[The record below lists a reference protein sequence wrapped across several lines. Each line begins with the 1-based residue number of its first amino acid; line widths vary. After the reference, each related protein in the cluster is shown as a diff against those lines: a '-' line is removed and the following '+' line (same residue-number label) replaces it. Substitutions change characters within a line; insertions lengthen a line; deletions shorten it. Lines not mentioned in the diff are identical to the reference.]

1 VRVGGEASATSELL
15 FASGSDHNR
24 VLHRSQA
31 GSVEGAHIED
41 VDTLHLT
48 ENLQTLETG
57 RLLEIGRDGTR
68 GGTGT
73 EEVVLA
79 LDLCWKEAY
88 QRMLHITSRHNASAE
103 VTGRH

>member
-15 FASGSDHNR
+15 VTSGSDHNR

-31 GSVEGAHIED
+31 GSVKRAHIED
-41 VDTLHLT
+41 IDTLHLT

-57 RLLEIGRDGTR
+57 GLLEIGRDGTG

-73 EEVVLA
+73 EEVLVG
-79 LDLCWKEAY
+79 LDLC
-88 QRMLHITSRHNASAE
+88 
-103 VTGRH
+103 